1 MKTDILV
8 RLSYS
13 NIFKQK
19 CTIESL
25 QKKVDTND
33 SLFVLSTLNKYE
45 YKLRE
50 KDNTELQ
57 FILKE
62 WLIEENQDIRN
73 RIVAAYA
80 KHSDKDI
87 DGKQLK
93 PNLKTVVIVN
103 RLSTLRVME
112 VLCASNIDKKK
123 QGEIGISKSRENL
136 LRLYLL
142 VSDEITNR
150 QDKVFQKYF
159 KKQPENL
166 DEIYLHLFLGITQP
180 FQHYYSV
187 RSIQPE
193 VYKFLLFE
201 KWFRNNS
208 LYSELLSDY
217 VKSIGLDNWYQYF
230 NDVFQLCNVAIESN
244 IISFKNY
251 PVLKTLVEHL
261 IIDTSNNP
269 KWTEFVYLRKSP
281 LVKLDEERYAV
292 LDFEFLLN
300 KFFSSLYHDLLFYSK
315 EKGLNKFAQDYV
327 KEFVEGTLLKNA
339 FKTSFGNSYIQ
350 LSENEMKSKG
360 SKNIENIGLPD
371 YYFRNG
377 NSVLLFECKNSFIS
391 NANKIA
397 LNTEKL
403 LRELQDKFYY
413 TSDTKTQKRKSKGI
427 LQLLDFTISSI
438 NGKYQFFDKTK
449 RPENLNYYPILLVM
463 DSTLTSLGFNQLLNY
478 YFQKEL
484 EESSIE
490 KKYKVKPLTIM
501 HIDDFFIHQTRLRKL
516 PKLILSYHRF
526 LKSHKSFDSMVS
538 FSDYL
543 STFKFPN
550 SHKPRKEN
558 VDHIIQDSLLPPE

>member
-1 MKTDILV
+1 MRTEILV

-13 NIFKQK
+13 NIFDQRRN
-19 CTIESL
+19 IESL
-25 QKKVDTND
+25 KKEVDIND

-57 FILKE
+57 FILNE
-62 WLIEENQDIRN
+62 WLIEENQEIRN
-73 RIVAAYA
+73 KIVAAYA
-80 KHSDKDI
+80 KHSEKTLI
-87 DGKQLK
+87 GKQLR
-93 PNLKTVVIVN
+93 PSFKTVVLIN
-103 RLSTLRVME
+103 RISTLRVLE
-112 VLCASNIDKKK
+112 VLCATNNDKEKHLKID
-123 QGEIGISKSRENL
+123 ISKSRENL
-136 LRLYLL
+136 LKLYLL
-142 VSDEITNR
+142 ISDEIANR
-150 QDKVFQKYF
+150 QDIVFQKYF
-159 KKQPENL
+159 KKKTKEL

-180 FQHYYSV
+180 FHHYYSV

-201 KWFRNNS
+201 KWFRNNT
-208 LYSELLSDY
+208 LYYKLLNDY
-217 VKSIGLDNWYQYF
+217 IQRIGLDSWYEYF
-230 NDVFQLCNVAIESN
+230 NDVFHLCSVAIESN

-251 PVLKTLVEHL
+251 PVLETLAEHL
-261 IIDTSNNP
+261 TIDTSNNP
-269 KWTEFVYLRKSP
+269 EWSEFVYLRKSP

-315 EKGLNKFAQDYV
+315 EQGLDKFSQDYV
-327 KEFVEGTLLKNA
+327 KQFVEGVLLKNA
-339 FKTSFGNSYIQ
+339 FQTSFENSYIQ
-350 LSENEMKSKG
+350 FSEDDMKTKG

-371 YYFRNG
+371 YYIRNG
-377 NSVLLFECKNSFIS
+377 SSVLLIECKNSFIS

-403 LRELQDKFYY
+403 LRELQDKFYHS
-413 TSDTKTQKRKSKGI
+413 TNRKTKKRKSKGI
-427 LQLLDFTISSI
+427 LQLLDYTNNSI
-438 NGKYQFFDKTK
+438 NGSYQFFDKTK
-449 RPENLNYYPILLVM
+449 NPKNLNYYPILLVM
-463 DSTLTSLGFNQLLNY
+463 DTTLTSLGFNQLLNY

-526 LKSHKSFDSMVS
+526 LKSHKSFDSMIS

-550 SHKPRKEN
+550 SNKPRKEN
-558 VDHIIQDSLLPPE
+558 VDHIIQDSLLPLE